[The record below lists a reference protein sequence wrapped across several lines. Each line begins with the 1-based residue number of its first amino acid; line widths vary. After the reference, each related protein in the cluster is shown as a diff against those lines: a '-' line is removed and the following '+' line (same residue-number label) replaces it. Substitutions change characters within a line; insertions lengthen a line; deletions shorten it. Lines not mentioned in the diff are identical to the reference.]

1 MAALV
6 VVHNIIMLQEKGLVI
21 LLQFLLLKEMMV
33 EFPLILVINMDRAV
47 EVELLQLVY
56 RQLPVLLVEMV
67 VPVEVFQTL
76 LELQV
81 KALVRFI
88 IFLVVVEEEF
98 GVIFQHHLI
107 RVQLV
112 VQVV

>member
-1 MAALV
+1 
-6 VVHNIIMLQEKGLVI
+6 
-21 LLQFLLLKEMMV
+21 MV
-33 EFPLILVINMDRAV
+33 ELPLILVINMDRAV

-56 RQLPVLLVEMV
+56 QQLPVLLVEMV

-88 IFLVVVEEEF
+88 IFLVVVE
-98 GVIFQHHLI
+98 VDLHLLLQEQE
-107 RVQLV
+107 V
-112 VQVV
+112 